1 MHHRLYSCVSYG
13 RARALR
19 VRGWKVRRG
28 AEGLAV
34 RPWVRGGWLRVVVR
48 RDGPAPCSRWRGQSW
63 LGLGLGSGL
72 GSGLVTGLRHAEG

>member
-19 VRGWKVRRG
+19 VREWKVRRG

-34 RPWVRGGWLRVVVR
+34 RPWVARWLAARGGAARRACAVLEVEKTELVRIRVRVKVR
-48 RDGPAPCSRWRGQSW
+48 VRAGDGPAPC
-63 LGLGLGSGL
+63 
-72 GSGLVTGLRHAEG
+72 